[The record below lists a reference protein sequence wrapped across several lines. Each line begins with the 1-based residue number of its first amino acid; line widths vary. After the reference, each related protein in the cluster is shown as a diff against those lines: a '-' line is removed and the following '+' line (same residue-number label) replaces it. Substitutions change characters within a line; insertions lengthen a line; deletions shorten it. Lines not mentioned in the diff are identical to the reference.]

1 MGETRGGR
9 GPGRGGRAKEGG
21 GWRRRWKAEKRRME
35 GQKMGSP
42 DPPPASPRLPFSGP
56 PRVPTPPPAAR
67 RRRPKHRSRRG
78 RAGSGRPGGRMA
90 ERERGGGERERGGG
104 GGGRGKA
111 TGKRGARKSS
121 KRGDRASRAECGA
134 PGARGRSRAAPR
146 APGPGRAGNAP
157 RRPRRR
163 EPLCHCLRGRGPA
176 DGPRASRR
184 AAAPAA
190 HASRRIRPPR
200 ASGGRP
206 HALPLST
213 PTPACRAP
221 AECSAVA
228 GAVPGDPL
236 SRRRARAP
244 PACCCGHFCCVI
256 PVFIKPGARQQRTQG
271 PAADREGLRRRKAA
285 PRTGAPFSSPLPTS
299 PSLPPFFPRLPSSS
313 APPRVRLC
321 LGDPRAGRGLAAEV
335 RPGRRGPRTSAA
347 APSGAARSRKARKG
361 PPEAFFDSRPG
372 VPGSRPAPGGRRPP
386 PGGPARAP
394 GGARG
399 PRGPG
404 PRRRRFRVPFLLPPG
419 RPAPGPDPRPFPS
432 PRLPPS
438 RRAPSLFLLSLS
450 LARCLALLTF
460 PPPPRRRRRPLPA
473 SHRDAAPREPSAGG
487 PRLRGGARL
496 RVSRVRERA
505 PRTPRVLAGR
515 FRVVQVSFC

>member
-1 MGETRGGR
+1 MLCGCGRRARRSIKPPESPSPARVLLWAFLLRHPCLYKTGGAAATNT
-9 GPGRGGRAKEGG
+9 G
-21 GWRRRWKAEKRRME
+21 
-35 GQKMGSP
+35 
-42 DPPPASPRLPFSGP
+42 
-56 PRVPTPPPAAR
+56 AR
-67 RRRPKHRSRRG
+67 RRSRG
-78 RAGSGRPGGRMA
+78 TPEKEGCSA
-90 ERERGGGERERGGG
+90 
-104 GGGRGKA
+104 
-111 TGKRGARKSS
+111 
-121 KRGDRASRAECGA
+121 
-134 PGARGRSRAAPR
+134 
-146 APGPGRAGNAP
+146 
-157 RRPRRR
+157 
-163 EPLCHCLRGRGPA
+163 H
-176 DGPRASRR
+176 RR
-184 AAAPAA
+184 ALLL
-190 HASRRIRPPR
+190 SPPY
-200 ASGGRP
+200 
-206 HALPLST
+206 LPLS
-213 PTPACRAP
+213 
-221 AECSAVA
+221 S
-228 GAVPGDPL
+228 
-236 SRRRARAP
+236 
-244 PACCCGHFCCVI
+244 
-256 PVFIKPGARQQRTQG
+256 
-271 PAADREGLRRRKAA
+271 
-285 PRTGAPFSSPLPTS
+285 
-299 PSLPPFFPRLPSSS
+299 PFFPRLPSSS

-460 PPPPRRRRRPLPA
+460 PPPAAAAAALCPRPTETPRRVSRPPGDPG
-473 SHRDAAPREPSAGG
+473 S
-487 PRLRGGARL
+487 GGARL